1 MNALSLIWRNIKL
14 RAIEF
19 TIMNANQSTDLSDRA
34 DRQISSQL
42 ILEARN
48 VVAGYVD
55 GVDILQGA
63 NLSVYEGELV
73 TVIGSNGAGKSTLA
87 KAIFGLVPV
96 RSGEI
101 LFGDRNLIGL
111 KPEQIVRQGIS
122 YVPQV
127 ANVFPSLSVSDN
139 LDMGAYTREGNIAA
153 VKNKIYETFPVLAK
167 RRNQSAGTLSGGERQ
182 MLAMGRALMLEPKLL
197 ILDEPSAALSPILVQ
212 DIFNLIQQINQAG
225 TSIILVEQNARKALA
240 IADRGYVMHLGKD
253 EFTGNGADLLNDPE
267 VAELYLGMGNFG
279 KTA

>member
-1 MNALSLIWRNIKL
+1 MNASQS
-14 RAIEF
+14 IE
-19 TIMNANQSTDLSDRA
+19 STDRP
-34 DRQISSQL
+34 DRQISDKL
-42 ILEARN
+42 ILTARDI
-48 VVAGYVD
+48 VAGYVD

-87 KAIFGLVPV
+87 KTIFGLVPV

-111 KPEQIVRQGIS
+111 KPEQIVRHGIS
-122 YVPQV
+122 YVPQI
-127 ANVFPSLSVSDN
+127 ANVFPSLSISDN
-139 LDMGAYTREGNIAA
+139 LDMGAYTREGNITA
-153 VKNKIYETFPVLAK
+153 VKNKIYDAFPVLAK
-167 RRNQSAGTLSGGERQ
+167 RRNQRAGTLSGGERQ
-182 MLAMGRALMLEPKLL
+182 MLAMGRAMMLEPKLL

-253 EFTGNGADLLNDPE
+253 EFTGKGGDLLNNPE
-267 VAELYLGMGNFG
+267 VAELYLGVGNFG
-279 KTA
+279 KPTT